1 MSDFLSDGTLRGVAA
16 VVSGDAFRT
25 LLQLT
30 PLERASDKAVRQ
42 TNEKRLADLIGLERG
57 GDTWEELFC
66 GLE

>member
-1 MSDFLSDGTLRGVAA
+1 
-16 VVSGDAFRT
+16 VSGDAFRT